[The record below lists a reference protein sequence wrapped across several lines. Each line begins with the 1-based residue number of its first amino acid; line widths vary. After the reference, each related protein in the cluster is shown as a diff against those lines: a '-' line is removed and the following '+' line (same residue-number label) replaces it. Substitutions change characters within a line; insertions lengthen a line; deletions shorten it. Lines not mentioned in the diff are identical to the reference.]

1 MAIESQ
7 CVHQRRIRGNPR
19 VVTNSGLALAI
30 RRRQSD
36 AIRYN
41 RWQSEPIRANLSAMR
56 GNQRQIVA
64 IGCNR
69 RQSEVKQRLG
79 GVNNRKQSDAIRA
92 NHSPQTANQSQSE
105 TMSEAIKSN
114 QFQSD
119 GIRGK
124 SISGQTPPEE
134 QAPASSSSAC
144 SLAEPYRACSLLF
157 LRPVASAAQLI
168 DGDWL

>member
-1 MAIESQ
+1 MLKHPIKNQRQSMAIESQ
-7 CVHQRRIRGNPR
+7 CVHHTSHGRRIRGNPR
-19 VVTNSGLALAI
+19 VVTNSALRWQRI

-69 RQSEVKQRLG
+69 RPSEVKQRLLAG
-79 GVNNRKQSDAIRA
+79 SIIESNQMQSEPTR
-92 NHSPQTANQSQSE
+92 ANQSQPE

-114 QFQSD
+114 QLQSD
-119 GIRGK
+119 AIRGK
-124 SISGQTPPEE
+124 YQWSNT
-134 QAPASSSSAC
+134 A
-144 SLAEPYRACSLLF
+144 
-157 LRPVASAAQLI
+157 
-168 DGDWL
+168 